1 MSGKTLGGAM
11 ASYAVFFMDLAA
23 IGIQRVEATDAA
35 AAEGMVLDQNPD
47 AEVHAVDGALVTE
60 ENRHRLLADWVKC
73 TTKQKCT
80 K

>member
-1 MSGKTLGGAM
+1 M

-23 IGIQRVEATDAA
+23 IGIQRVEAADAA

-60 ENRHRLLADWVKC
+60 ENRHRMLAAWVRDNSHKKA
-73 TTKQKCT
+73 TR
-80 K
+80 